1 MSEHYVALSGGV
13 GGAKLALGLA
23 RVLEPDKLT
32 IVANTGDDFSH
43 FGMHIAPDL
52 DTVMY
57 TLAGVSNTETGWG
70 RDGETWNFMAAIEEL
85 GGETWFNLGDK
96 DLATHIERAEGF
108 RRGESLSQVTSALS
122 KALGIKHAIVPM
134 SDDPVRTMI
143 MTPEGELMFQHYFVR
158 DRCAPV
164 ISGVRFE
171 GVDSAKPAPG
181 FLKALNSPDLAGV
194 IICPSNPYVSVDP
207 ILALPGIRE
216 TLRDIAAP
224 VVAVSPI
231 VKGMAIKGPAAKMM
245 VELGMESNVETVA
258 RHYHGLVDGLVID
271 AEDADA
277 GAAIESLGMGVL
289 VTNTIMKTLEDR
301 TDLARACMEFS
312 KQLRAA

>member
-1 MSEHYVALSGGV
+1 MSDHFIALSGGV

-23 RVLEPDKLT
+23 RVLAPGDLT
-32 IVANTGDDFSH
+32 IVANTGDDFTH
-43 FGMHIAPDL
+43 FELHIAPDL

-70 RDGETWNFMAAIEEL
+70 RAGETWNFMAALGEL

-96 DLATHIERAEGF
+96 DLATHIERAQGF
-108 RRGESLSQVTSALS
+108 RRGQSLSQVTAAIS
-122 KALGIKHAIVPM
+122 KALGIEHAVVPM
-134 SDDPVRTMI
+134 SDDPVRTI
-143 MTPEGELMFQHYFVR
+143 IATADGDLAFQHYFVR
-158 DRCAPV
+158 DRCEPRITA
-164 ISGVRFE
+164 IRFDGAE
-171 GVDSAKPAPG
+171 TARPAPA
-181 FLKALNSPDLAGV
+181 FLQALESANLAGV

-216 TLRDIAAP
+216 TLRNIAAP

-258 RHYHGLVDGLVID
+258 RHYQGLVDGLVID

-277 GAAIESLGMGVL
+277 GAVVESLGMRVL

-301 TDLARACMEFS
+301 TDLARACMDFS
-312 KQLRAA
+312 KQLWTQ